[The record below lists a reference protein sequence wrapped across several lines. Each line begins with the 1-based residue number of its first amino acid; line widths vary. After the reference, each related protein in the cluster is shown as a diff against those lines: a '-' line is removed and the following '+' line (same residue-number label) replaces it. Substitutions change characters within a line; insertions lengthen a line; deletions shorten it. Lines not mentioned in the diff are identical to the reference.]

1 MKLTPAEFY
10 AQNRERGE
18 ISNAEWAARQ
28 PFGRFELAY
37 GVDDWAQ
44 SIVAGTALGT
54 VPLTPETATQWA
66 PIVAPQATATHAD
79 PLWWVINALVARAVE
94 DKILLPPEPGTV
106 KTSYSTR
113 DNNDRTDGIG
123 WGFEPEA
130 AKFLVVHASW
140 PVQVDQVAGGP
151 DVVGAASITQLI
163 RLAAGALNS
172 PKKGPSRTD

>member
-1 MKLTPAEFY
+1 MKLTLAEFY
-10 AQNRERGE
+10 AQNRERGD
-18 ISNAEWAARQ
+18 ISTAEWESRQ
-28 PFGRFELAY
+28 PYGRFEVAY

-44 SIVAGTALGT
+44 RVVAGTALGA
-54 VPLTPETATQWA
+54 VPLTPETAAQWM
-66 PIVAPQATATHAD
+66 PIVAPQATTNHAD
-79 PLWWVINALVARAVE
+79 PLWWVINALVARAVAE
-94 DKILLPPEPGTV
+94 KILLPPEPGTV

-113 DNNDRTDGIG
+113 DQNDRTDGIG

-140 PVQVDQVAGGP
+140 PVEIDQVAGGP

-163 RLAAGALNS
+163 RIAAGALNS